1 MFGSIISYLRRHHI
15 GMLALCLAMSGTAY
29 AASLPRNSVGTKQLK
44 RNAVTTAKV
53 KNRSLRAQDFA
64 RGQLPAG
71 ARGPAGPAGPA
82 GATNVTV
89 RESAPANGTATA
101 SCNPGER
108 ATGGGGSSPPGYLF
122 ESRPAQTSGTPTS
135 WQAQADD
142 GSGNPASVQ
151 AYVICASP

>member
-1 MFGSIISYLRRHHI
+1 MFSSFVSYLRRHHI

-64 RGQLPAG
+64 RGQLR
-71 ARGPAGPAGPA
+71 RGPRGPQ

-89 RESAPANGTATA
+89 REGALAVGTSTA

-108 ATGGGGSSPPGYLF
+108 ATGGGGSTDPGFLDQ
-122 ESRPAQTSGTPTS
+122 SRPVQTSGTPTA
-135 WQAQADD
+135 WQARAAD
-142 GSGNPASVQ
+142 GNTPVEVQ